1 MFCCSPKAQFPKF
14 WPKKRIQRGH
24 MQRRV
29 AVVLCLISVT
39 LGGYNLLAVAGE
51 KDPDPSSIIESHLKA
66 IGGKEAIAA
75 IHDKTT
81 KGMITISGLSPAPI
95 TGSIT
100 TQQKSLNMIHQYIDL
115 GMAQTEIWFDGAK
128 GYHVDPLRGEGPYS
142 DTEVEEAK
150 QVFVMSPFLNYQER
164 GLKARFAGKD
174 QVDGKDTLLVELK
187 DPKGSTTTFYFDAA
201 TFYLVKFIAPL
212 PAAEGTGEQN
222 VLLTDYRDVGGL
234 KHAFKITRSSP
245 AMTIEVAVDSIQVNT
260 GLDDSI
266 FRHKE

>member
-1 MFCCSPKAQFPKF
+1 MHK
-14 WPKKRIQRGH
+14 
-24 MQRRV
+24 RV
-29 AVVLCLISVT
+29 AVALCLISVAP
-39 LGGYNLLAVAGE
+39 GGYNLAAAAAD
-51 KDPDPSSIIESHLKA
+51 KDPDPAAIIESHLKA
-66 IGGKEAIAA
+66 MGGKEAIAA

-81 KGMITISGLSPAPI
+81 KGMITISGLSPVPL

-115 GMAQTEIWFDGAK
+115 GMAQTEIWFDGEK
-128 GYHVDPLRGEGPYS
+128 GYHVDPLKGAGPYS
-142 DTEVEEAK
+142 DTEIDEAK

-164 GLKARFAGKD
+164 GLKARFAGKEK
-174 QVDGKDTLLVELK
+174 VDGKETLLVELK

-201 TFYLVKFIAPL
+201 TYYLVRFIAPL
-212 PAAEGTGEQN
+212 PVAEGTGEQD

-245 AMTIEVAVDSIQVNT
+245 TMTIEVTVDSIQMNT